1 MPTPWHR
8 TKDQSLTKMAKPH
21 YDLKLIAE
29 KPKKRLF
36 IAMQGGLVWSLY
48 KAGGSSPAGFSHVT
62 VIINIKF
69 TTIKKE
75 FLN

>member
-1 MPTPWHR
+1 
-8 TKDQSLTKMAKPH
+8 MAKPH
-21 YDLKLIAE
+21 YYLKLIAE

-36 IAMQGGLVWSLY
+36 IAMQGVLVWSLY
-48 KAGGSSPAGFSHVT
+48 KAGVSSPAGFSHVT
-62 VIINIKF
+62 VIIINIKF